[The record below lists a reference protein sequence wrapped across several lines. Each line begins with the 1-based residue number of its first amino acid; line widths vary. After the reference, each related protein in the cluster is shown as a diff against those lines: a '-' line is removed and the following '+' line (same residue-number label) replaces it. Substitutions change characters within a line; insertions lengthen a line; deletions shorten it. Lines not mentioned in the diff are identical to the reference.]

1 MGETMTNQIK
11 HDSRYPVCETKQR
24 IQDVFI
30 VSSFTLWATV
40 LGLAPI
46 LTYRMLLG

>member
-1 MGETMTNQIK
+1 MTRRIK
-11 HDSRYPVCETKQR
+11 HDSRYPICETRQR

-30 VSSFTLWATV
+30 VSSFTLWATL
-40 LGLAPI
+40 LGLGPF